1 MIWNYG
7 KQIMTVKLIK
17 TEHALLPWE
26 EAICARI
33 GYERQLPYLGKP
45 KANRNYSEGD
55 VWEIWQHSIAA
66 GSELAFARMIGLEDF
81 VPHVNKWKTQEDV
94 PGFEIRYS
102 FKKTGIRLSSWDD
115 ENATYI
121 LIGDGLNVKT
131 RRNEYNNWASEP
143 YRALGWA
150 TGKQI
155 KEQGVF
161 DLKYNYWMLPLDNT
175 NKMEQL

>member
-1 MIWNYG
+1 M
-7 KQIMTVKLIK
+7 
-17 TEHALLPWE
+17 
-26 EAICARI
+26 
-33 GYERQLPYLGKP
+33 
-45 KANRNYSEGD
+45 
-55 VWEIWQHSIAA
+55 WEIWQHSIAA
-66 GSELAFARMIGLEDF
+66 GSELAFARMIGIEDF

-150 TGKQI
+150 TGKEI
-155 KEQGVF
+155 KERGVL
-161 DLKYNYWMLPLDNT
+161 DTKYNYWMLPLDNA